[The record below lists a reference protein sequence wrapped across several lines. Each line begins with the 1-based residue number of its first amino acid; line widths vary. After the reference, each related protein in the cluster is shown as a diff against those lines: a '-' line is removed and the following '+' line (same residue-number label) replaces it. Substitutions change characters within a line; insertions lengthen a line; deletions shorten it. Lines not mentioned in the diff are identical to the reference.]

1 MAGLGYGRSW
11 VRLKMWSSQTQIGWF
26 SAMSAAYLDFEFG
39 MVCLF
44 FRKERLN
51 SDEPSLLD
59 NWIFNIYIMGEKER
73 RSTIN
78 STTTSHLKSLSKTP
92 DIGLWKT
99 RSYSL
104 LFQRVSN
111 MEIQPLKI

>member
-1 MAGLGYGRSW
+1 VVKSNP
-11 VRLKMWSSQTQIGWF
+11 SNGWF
-26 SAMSAAYLDFEFG
+26 SAMSAAFLDFEFG

-44 FRKERLN
+44 LMKERLN
-51 SDEPSLLD
+51 SDEPSPLD
-59 NWIFNIYIMGEKER
+59 NWIFNIYIMGEKEQ

-78 STTTSHLKSLSKTP
+78 STTTSHLKSLNKTP
-92 DIGLWKT
+92 SIGLWKT

-111 MEIQPLKI
+111 MKIYTQNLVQSRHHHPIINT